1 MDWFDW
7 FFGKQ
12 MFCPSFPS
20 NLVTRVFRSREPV
33 LPCAATFQSPTD
45 SHRFGWIGDEGK
57 GPGLGG
63 VEVLELYLDLQGVSN
78 GGPLVV

>member
-57 GPGLGG
+57 GQDL
-63 VEVLELYLDLQGVSN
+63 EVLRSWSCTWTFKGCPMEV
-78 GGPLVV
+78 P